1 MITIHRCKLI
11 LETKLSKIIKTAGC
25 VTTILLVAISNSAQA
40 VGDAVAGKE
49 KSALCQGCHGE
60 DGMSAASSFPR
71 LAGQY
76 AGYIKK
82 QIVDFQ
88 KDWRKDDTMSGM
100 AATITEKQDLED
112 IAAYFA
118 SQKVMQGEKTSEANL
133 GKNIYLNGNPVT
145 GLYGCVNCHGEDGK
159 GKSPNN
165 PVFPVIGGQ
174 HKDYLV
180 KQINDFRSGTR
191 ANDPAGMMGDIAKK
205 MADDEIEAVSEYLS
219 GL

>member
-1 MITIHRCKLI
+1 MKKITHTSGTLM
-11 LETKLSKIIKTAGC
+11 LSVVLLFSVNSTAY
-25 VTTILLVAISNSAQA
+25 A

-60 DGMSAASSFPR
+60 TGMSAAPNFPH

-76 AGYIKK
+76 AGYLRK

-88 KDWRKDDTMSGM
+88 KELRKDDTMSGM
-100 AATITEKQDLED
+100 AATITERQDLED

-118 SQKVMQGEKTSEANL
+118 TQKVMQGEKATENKL
-133 GKNIYLNGNPVT
+133 GKNIYLNGNSVT
-145 GLYGCVNCHGEDGK
+145 EMYGCVNCHGEDGK

-165 PVFPVIGGQ
+165 SVFPVIGGQ
-174 HKDYLV
+174 LKDYLV
-180 KQINDFRSGTR
+180 KQLNDFRSGAR
-191 ANDPAGMMGDIAKK
+191 VNDPAGMMADIAKK
-205 MADDEIEAVSEYLS
+205 MTDAEIEAVSAYLA

>member
-1 MITIHRCKLI
+1 MKKITHTSGTLM
-11 LETKLSKIIKTAGC
+11 LS
-25 VTTILLVAISNSAQA
+25 VVLLFSANPAVYA

-60 DGMSAASSFPR
+60 TGISAAPNFPH

-76 AGYIKK
+76 AGYLRK

-88 KDWRKDDTMSGM
+88 KELRKDDTMSGM
-100 AATITEKQDLED
+100 AATITERQDLED

-118 SQKVMQGEKTSEANL
+118 IQKVMQGEKAAENKS
-133 GKNIYLNGNPVT
+133 GKNIYLNGNSVT
-145 GLYGCVNCHGEDGK
+145 DLYGCVNCHGEDGK

-165 PVFPVIGGQ
+165 SVFPVIGGQ
-174 HKDYLV
+174 QKDYLV
-180 KQINDFRSGTR
+180 KQLNDFRSGAR
-191 ANDPAGMMGDIAKK
+191 ANDPAGMMADIAKK
-205 MADDEIEAVSEYLS
+205 MTDAEIEAVSAYLA